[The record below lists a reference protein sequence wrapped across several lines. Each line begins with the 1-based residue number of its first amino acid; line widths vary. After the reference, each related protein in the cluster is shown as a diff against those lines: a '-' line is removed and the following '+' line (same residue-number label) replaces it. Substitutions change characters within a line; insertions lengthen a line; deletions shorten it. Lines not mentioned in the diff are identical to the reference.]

1 MRTTTEFFD
10 GYIVKIRKS
19 IADEDLYFIKVY
31 KKTSK
36 KHWYNRKKLLFL
48 SFDTSEKLAVET
60 LKEFIWRKISTKN
73 CHIDEQKQLEKEI
86 KQL

>member
-10 GYIVKIRKS
+10 GYIVKIRRS
-19 IADEDLYFIKVY
+19 IVDENLYFIKVY

-36 KHWYNRKKLLFL
+36 KHWYNRKKLPFL
-48 SFDTSEKLAVET
+48 AFDTSDKLFVET

-73 CHIDEQKQLEKEI
+73 YYIGEQKQLEKEI